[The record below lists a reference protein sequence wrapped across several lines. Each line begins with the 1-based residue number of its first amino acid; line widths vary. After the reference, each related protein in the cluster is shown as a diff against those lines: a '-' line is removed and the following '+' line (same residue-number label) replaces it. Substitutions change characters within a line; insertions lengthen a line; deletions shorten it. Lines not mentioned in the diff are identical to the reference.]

1 MNHKST
7 TTMESWIQ
15 LSIYELIN
23 EIFGELGGGGGG
35 LLNPTLAVTNS
46 YHRGSSNHFRRCLQH
61 SRNNQQPARQI

>member
-23 EIFGELGGGGGG
+23 GIFGGLGGGGS
-35 LLNPTLAVTNS
+35 LI
-46 YHRGSSNHFRRCLQH
+46 
-61 SRNNQQPARQI
+61 QP

>member
-23 EIFGELGGGGGG
+23 GIFGGLGGGGGS
-35 LLNPTLAVTNS
+35 LI
-46 YHRGSSNHFRRCLQH
+46 
-61 SRNNQQPARQI
+61 QP